1 MRLFRR
7 NENSSSP
14 NSKLKSAPPVVNFS
28 EIELSLQEILIQ
40 TLAWKTMYNNILRL
54 RESFVQKL
62 IAGDELGIEN
72 RRAIVVLDAI
82 LKMPAA
88 LVEIGN
94 RQKES

>member
-1 MRLFRR
+1 M
-7 NENSSSP
+7 
-14 NSKLKSAPPVVNFS
+14 VNFS
-28 EIELSLQEILIQ
+28 DIELSLQEILIRGDDDEALDIQIGASANQMSQ

-62 IAGDELGIEN
+62 IAGDESGIEN
-72 RRAIVVLDAI
+72 RKAIVVLDAI